1 MSLMS
6 INSHFFF
13 SQCSVSQRNG
23 RNTCQDLQQIESF
36 ENSVSVDFYM
46 GKKTYLYLC
55 FHYQNMVNLCFN
67 SLISF
72 EFFLKVSG
80 KQQD

>member
-6 INSHFFF
+6 INYHFFF

-36 ENSVSVDFYM
+36 ENSVSVDFYI
-46 GKKTYLYLC
+46 GKKPTFIYV
-55 FHYQNMVNLCFN
+55 FAIKI
-67 SLISF
+67 SLTCVLILLQALK
-72 EFFLKVSG
+72 FF
-80 KQQD
+80 

>member
-6 INSHFFF
+6 INYHFFF

-23 RNTCQDLQQIESF
+23 RNTCQDLHQIKSF

-55 FHYQNMVNLCFN
+55 FLYQNMINLSFN
-67 SLISF
+67 SFTIF
-72 EFFLKVSG
+72 EIFLNVSG